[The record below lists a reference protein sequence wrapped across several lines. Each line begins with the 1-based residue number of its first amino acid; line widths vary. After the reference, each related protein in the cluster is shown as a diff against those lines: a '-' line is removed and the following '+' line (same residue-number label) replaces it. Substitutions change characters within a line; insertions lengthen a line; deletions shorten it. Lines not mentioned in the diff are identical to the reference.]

1 MNGYQK
7 IVLIFGSAFLLITL
21 LPSDDTVQ
29 SAFSQNPIFEV
40 IGILIVMGLF
50 LYAFKDLGK
59 KRGKKRKK

>member
-40 IGILIVMGLF
+40 IGIIVVMGLF